1 MNKINMQIKIM
12 HQRTANGKY
21 MERMHEDLEKMMPRA
36 TRVPKTIESLI
47 LMPDDQKT
55 EQVLR
60 ASSVKLN
67 EFFDDFHGIEQWYD
81 RINVTKKTRKKKD
94 EAGADDEA

>member
-36 TRVPKTIESLI
+36 TRVTKIIESLI
-47 LMPDDQKT
+47 LM
-55 EQVLR
+55 
-60 ASSVKLN
+60 
-67 EFFDDFHGIEQWYD
+67 
-81 RINVTKKTRKKKD
+81 
-94 EAGADDEA
+94 